1 MGIPVQGLYMSD
13 EIGFGQ
19 VSRLENSSI
28 NSNEAAEGIDFGVA
42 VNLDGKKVRV
52 AKKAPIYGVAIRRS
66 YTKSEY
72 FDEKEVENDK
82 WGDGE
87 VVGVLRDGT
96 VNVRLSGD
104 VKQGETATIDAN
116 GLFKT
121 AVAGDVGVGTFM
133 SDGRS
138 GKGAEV
144 QIRVA
149 VPTVEVTP
157 SNPSN
162 PSTPA
167 STKTSNYSSK
177 ESE

>member
-19 VSRLENSSI
+19 VSRLESSSI

-72 FDEKEVENDK
+72 FDETEVENDK
-82 WGDGE
+82 WSDGE

-96 VNVRLSGD
+96 VNVRLSSD

-149 VPTVEVTP
+149 VPTIDVT
-157 SNPSN
+157 PSN

-167 STKTSNYSSK
+167 STKTSNFSSK

>member
-13 EIGFGQ
+13 DIGYGQ

-28 NSNEAAEGIDFGVA
+28 NSNEAAESIAFGVA
-42 VNLDGKKVRV
+42 VNLDGNKVRV
-52 AKKAPIYGVAIRRS
+52 AKKAPVYGVAIRRS

-72 FDEKEVENDK
+72 FKEDEMENDT
-82 WGDGE
+82 WTEGD

-96 VNVRLSGD
+96 VKVHLSGD

-116 GLFKT
+116 GYFKT
-121 AVAGDVGVGTFM
+121 ATSGDVGVGTFM

-149 VPTVEVTP
+149 VPTIDVT
-157 SNPSN
+157 

-167 STKTSNYSSK
+167 TPSTKQSSNLNSK